1 MSSLGTFRP
10 VHLARRLVRK
20 TRRFSFLHVRPVA
33 PGLHDLLFLHLRR
46 RAIVVLQRLR
56 SQPFRSLPAIFRSG
70 EPSAHS
76 HASPRVSVVV
86 PCYNHA
92 EFLEQRLKSIVAQTY
107 TNLEVILLD
116 DASSDG
122 SLALLQRFRE
132 QHPDITR
139 LLANDVNAGSPF
151 SQWRKGIRAA
161 SGDLI
166 WIAESDDFC
175 APDFLE
181 KLVPHF
187 RNEGVMLAFGTTQF
201 VSEDGKRTVWTLPE
215 YLPELGARIW
225 KKPFVE
231 SAHQLV
237 WRVWNYKNL
246 VVNASGALFRRVEG
260 TPVLDDPTW
269 LSLRMCGDWYFY
281 LHLIRAGLVAYNP
294 EAINHYRQHPS
305 NTSVSL
311 HGSERDL
318 QEHILLAE
326 TDFRLYALSQ
336 DHRIHLQHT
345 LVQRWE
351 QHRSEAIPAPLKARI
366 DALGSAEPG
375 SAGLGSPESGRRGRK
390 ANVMIATYAL
400 IPGGGE
406 ILPIRLAN
414 ILHNAGYAVTMLN
427 CRQYPS
433 DPGIRSMLLPGIPLI
448 ELESLES
455 LSLLI
460 QNLGIEILHTHHAWV
475 DVSFCELLQ
484 GICDVQHV
492 VTSHGMYDTLGP
504 ERLNELRPMLGP
516 WVTQATYVADN
527 NRPALLDLGIAPE
540 RLSKIPNAVDDRPI
554 RPVPRDSLGLTDEA
568 FVVCLVSR
576 AIREKGWE
584 EAIEAVRLARAG
596 TTRDVQLLI
605 IGEGSER
612 HRLRE
617 HAATPWIHFLGLQP
631 NSRDFFATADLG
643 ILPSFF
649 PGESQPLTLIECLAA
664 GTPYLASDI
673 GEITTMLTTPEG
685 LAGMTIP
692 LERGRVPTMAFAK
705 AILAYVEDPGL
716 LQQHRGLA
724 RLATGKFSAKSMLE
738 AYGRIYDA
746 ALAEADAAA
755 PRLISST

>member
-1 MSSLGTFRP
+1 MNSIGGFRP
-10 VHLARRLVRK
+10 VHLARRLARK

-33 PGLHDLLFLHLRR
+33 PRLHDLLFLHLRR
-46 RAIVVLQRLR
+46 RAIVVVQRLR
-56 SQPFRSLPAIFRSG
+56 SQPFQSLTAIFRSG
-70 EPSAHS
+70 DASADS
-76 HASPRVSVVV
+76 HALPRVSVVV

-92 EFLEQRLKSIVAQTY
+92 EFLEQRLESIAAQTY
-107 TNLEVILLD
+107 TNMEVILLD

-132 QHPDITR
+132 QQPDITR
-139 LLANDVNAGSPF
+139 LLANVVNSGSPF

-181 KLVPHF
+181 KLVPLF
-187 RNEGVMLAFGTTQF
+187 RNEGVMLAFGTTEF
-201 VSEDGKRTVWTLPE
+201 VSEDGKQTVWTLPE

-237 WRVWNYKNL
+237 WRVWYYKNL

-260 TPVLDDPTW
+260 TLVLDDPIW
-269 LSLRMCGDWYFY
+269 LDLRMCGDWYFY
-281 LHLIRAGLVAYNP
+281 LHLIRSGLVAYNP
-294 EAINHYRQHPS
+294 AAVNRYRQHPS

-326 TDFRLYALSQ
+326 TGLRLYALSQ
-336 DHRIHLQHT
+336 DHRINLQNT
-345 LVQRWE
+345 LAQRWE
-351 QHRSEAIPAPLKARI
+351 QHRIEPIPATLKASI
-366 DALGSAEPG
+366 DALGSEEHG
-375 SAGLGSPESGRRGRK
+375 SSALGSPESCRQERK

-414 ILHNAGYAVTMLN
+414 VIHNSGYAVTMLN

-433 DPGIRSMLLPGIPLI
+433 NPEIRSMLLPGIPLI

-484 GICDVQHV
+484 GVCDVQHV
-492 VTSHGMYDTLGP
+492 ITSHGMYDTLGP
-504 ERLNELRPMLGP
+504 ERLHELRPILGP
-516 WVTQATYVADN
+516 WVAQATYVADK
-527 NRPALLDLGIAPE
+527 NRPALLELGIAPD
-540 RLSKIPNAVDDRPI
+540 RVSKIPNAVDDRPI
-554 RPVPRDSLGLTDEA
+554 RPVPRDSLGLADDA

-596 TTRDVQLLI
+596 ANRDVQLLI

-617 HAATPWIHFLGLQP
+617 HATTPWIHFLGLQP

-664 GTPYLASDI
+664 GKPYLASDI
-673 GEITTMLTTPEG
+673 GEIASMLDTPEG
-685 LAGMTIP
+685 TAGMAIP
-692 LERGRVPTMAFAK
+692 FQNGRVQPEAFAK
-705 AILAYVEDPGL
+705 AIVQYSHDPAL
-716 LQQHRGLA
+716 HLHHCRLA
-724 RLATGKFSAKSMLE
+724 RQAATKFSSVSMVTAYCDVYRRALATTVTTA
-738 AYGRIYDA
+738 
-746 ALAEADAAA
+746 
-755 PRLISST
+755 SSPTY